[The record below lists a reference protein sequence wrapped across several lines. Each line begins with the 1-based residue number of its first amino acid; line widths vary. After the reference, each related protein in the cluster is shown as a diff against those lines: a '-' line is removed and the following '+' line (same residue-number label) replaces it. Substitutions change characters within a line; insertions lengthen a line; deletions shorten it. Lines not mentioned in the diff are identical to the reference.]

1 MDCIFCKIAS
11 REISSEIFLEDDNF
25 LVFKDSLPKAPVHLL
40 IIPKI
45 HFGPVNT
52 LKASDDR
59 VIGGLILKAKEAAQ
73 KAGISGSGYRLV
85 FNVGKN
91 AGMEID
97 HLHLHL
103 LGGESLLAFSL

>member
-11 REISSEIFLEDDNF
+11 REIPSEIFLEDDNF
-25 LVFKDSLPKAPVHLL
+25 LVFKDSSPKAPVHLL

-45 HFGPVNT
+45 HFGPVNA
-52 LKASDDR
+52 LKASDGR
-59 VIGGLILKAKEAAQ
+59 VIGGLILKAQEAAQ
-73 KAGISGSGYRLV
+73 KAGISGSGYRLM

-103 LGGESLLAFSL
+103 LGGRSLKFEF